1 MSPPRAG
8 GQGYVHVTKSKP
20 LAGRVVAAS
29 CRRPWLVLLV
39 AFALGAAAL
48 LHTMRNFAMTTD
60 TTELISPELD
70 WRRQRAAFSAAFPQF
85 TDSIL
90 VVIDAATPEQ
100 AEAAATMLAA
110 RLQEEPRHV
119 RRAWLPEGGPFL
131 ERYGLLLLPQ
141 PEVQAVL
148 ERLIAAQA
156 LLGPLAADP
165 GLRGMLTALS
175 TILAGIGHND
185 ASLGELRPMMAA
197 LARTFEAAAEGR
209 PAYFSWRRLIAGE
222 APALGDAR
230 RFVLVQPVLDFG
242 ALEPG
247 AAASAAIRAA
257 AQELGL
263 QPMRGVTVR
272 LTGAVPLADEEFAT
286 LAQDAVPMA
295 TAMLLALLG
304 ILWLAVRSAR
314 YVLAIL
320 ATTLLG
326 LVLTTGLGLLIV
338 GRFNLISVAFIPLF
352 VGLGVDFAIQVAVR
366 SQTERLHHP
375 RLDQALAA
383 AGDGLGTSLTLAT
396 AAVAAGFFAFL
407 PTSYVGVSELGAI
420 AGLGM
425 GIALIMSLTVLPAL
439 LVLLQPQAGRRA
451 GLELGFFAPAE
462 AMVRRH
468 RTSVLRVGALAAIA
482 SVALL
487 PWLRFDFDP
496 MHLRNPRAESM
507 ATLADLL
514 TNPDRT
520 LNTIDI
526 LAPSLA
532 EADATAWRVG
542 ALQEV
547 SRAITLSNFIPAEQ
561 TEKLALIE
569 DAAMLLGPA
578 LEPGPPPPASS
589 DAEMVQQL
597 RKTSRDLQDVAG
609 ASEQPAS
616 AEARRLAA
624 ALDQLAAGP
633 ASARTASEAAVTE
646 PLVMLLRQVSILL
659 QAGPVSRQT
668 LPPDLV
674 ADWIAADGRARIQV
688 FPRGQTSDNAQLRR
702 FSEAVQSVAPA
713 ATGTPIIIREAGD
726 SIVLA
731 FLQASA
737 LSAVSIAVLLGV
749 ALRRTRDVLLAM
761 LPMLL
766 SGLLTLGTCVLLGEP
781 LNFANIIALPL
792 LLGMGVAFNIYFV
805 SAWRTGE
812 TDRVHAGL
820 MRAVIFSAL
829 TTATAFGALWISGH
843 PGTASM
849 GRLLMIALG
858 WELLIT
864 LLFRPALLAQPPAG
878 AAQALEAGE
887 ASG

>member
-1 MSPPRAG
+1 MTG
-8 GQGYVHVTKSKP
+8 GIP

-29 CRRPWLVLLV
+29 CRRPWLVLLL
-39 AFALGAAAL
+39 ALALGAAAL
-48 LHTMRNFAMTTD
+48 LHTTRNFAMTAD
-60 TTELISPELD
+60 TTELISPDLD
-70 WRRQRAAFSAAFPQF
+70 WRRQRAAFSLAFPQY

-100 AEAAATMLAA
+100 AEAAAAMLAA
-110 RLQEEPRHV
+110 RLQVEPRHV
-119 RRAWLPEGGPFL
+119 RRAWLPEGGPFF
-131 ERYGLLLLPQ
+131 ERYGLLLLPL

-156 LLGPLAADP
+156 FLGPLAADP
-165 GLRGMLTALS
+165 GLRGVLTTVSTMLEGIRRGDANLGEIRPVMTAL
-175 TILAGIGHND
+175 AG
-185 ASLGELRPMMAA
+185 A
-197 LARTFEAAAEGR
+197 FEAAAEGR
-209 PAYFSWRRLIAGE
+209 PAHFSWRRLMAGE
-222 APALGDAR
+222 PSKPGDAR

-247 AAASAAIRAA
+247 AAVSAAIRAA

-263 QPMRGVTVR
+263 QPTRGVTVR

-286 LAQDAVPMA
+286 LAQDAVPMT

-304 ILWLAVRSAR
+304 ILWLAVRSTR
-314 YVLAIL
+314 YVFAIL

-326 LVLTTGLGLLIV
+326 LVLTTGLGLLVI

-352 VGLGVDFAIQVAVR
+352 VGLGIDFAIQVAVR
-366 SQTERLHHP
+366 SQAERRAHP
-375 RLDQALAA
+375 QMEQALAA
-383 AGDGLGTSLTLAT
+383 AGAGLGGSLALAA

-425 GIALIMSLTVLPAL
+425 GIAFVMSLTVLPAL
-439 LVLLQPQAGRRA
+439 LVLLRPKADRGA
-451 GLELGFFAPAE
+451 APGSSLLEPAE
-462 AMVRRH
+462 AAVRRH
-468 RTSVLRVGALAAIA
+468 RAWVLRAGGLAAIA

-496 MHLRNPRAESM
+496 LHLRNPQAESM

-514 TNPDRT
+514 ADPDRT
-520 LNTIDI
+520 PNTIDI

-532 EADATAWRVG
+532 EADALARRTG

-547 SRAITLSNFIPAEQ
+547 SRAMTLSSFIPSEQ
-561 TEKLALIE
+561 TEKLVLVE
-569 DAAMLLGPA
+569 DAAMLLGPT
-578 LEPGPPPPASS
+578 LEPGLRPPAPS
-589 DAEMVQQL
+589 DAELVQQL
-597 RKTSRDLQDVAG
+597 RKTARDLRDVTDAPD
-609 ASEQPAS
+609 QPAS
-616 AEARRLAA
+616 AEAGRLAA
-624 ALDQLAAGP
+624 ALDQLAGGP
-633 ASARTASEAAVTE
+633 ASVRAAAEAAVTE
-646 PLVMLLRQVSILL
+646 PLTVLLQQVASLLR
-659 QAGPVSRQT
+659 AGPVSREM
-668 LPPDLV
+668 LPPNLV
-674 ADWIAADGRARIQV
+674 ADWITSDGRARILV
-688 FPRGQTSDNAQLRR
+688 FPRGKTDDNAHLRR
-702 FSEAVQSVAPA
+702 FSEAVQSIAPA

-737 LSAVSIAVLLGV
+737 LSALSIAVLLGV
-749 ALRRTRDVLLAM
+749 ALRRATDVVLAM

-766 SGLLTLGTCVLLGEP
+766 SGLLTLGSCVLLDEP

-805 SAWRTGE
+805 SAWRAGE
-812 TDRVHAGL
+812 NELVHASL
-820 MRAVIFSAL
+820 MRAVVFSAL
-829 TTATAFGALWISGH
+829 TTATAFGALWISSH

-858 WELLIT
+858 WELAVT
-864 LLFRPALLAQPPAG
+864 LLFRPALLAQLPAG
-878 AAQALEAGE
+878 GALVLRSDRAL
-887 ASG
+887 

>member
-1 MSPPRAG
+1 MRVTG
-8 GQGYVHVTKSKP
+8 GMP
-20 LAGRVVAAS
+20 LAGRVVATS
-29 CRRPWLVLLV
+29 CRWPWLVLLL
-39 AFALGAAAL
+39 ALALGAAAL

-70 WRRQRAAFSAAFPQF
+70 WRRQRAAFSAAFPQY

-100 AEAAATMLAA
+100 ADAAATMLAA
-110 RLQEEPRHV
+110 RLQAEPRHV
-119 RRAWLPEGGPFL
+119 RRAWLPEGGPFF
-131 ERYGLLLLPQ
+131 ERYGLLLLPL

-165 GLRGMLTALS
+165 GLRGVLTTLS
-175 TILAGIGHND
+175 TILAGVRRGD
-185 ASLGELRPMMAA
+185 ASLGEMRPVMAA
-197 LARTFEAAAEGR
+197 LTEAFEAAAEGR
-209 PAYFSWRRLIAGE
+209 PAQFSWRRLMAGG
-222 APALGDAR
+222 APGLGDAR

-247 AAASAAIRAA
+247 AAASAAVRAA
-257 AQELGL
+257 AQQLGL

-286 LAQDAVPMA
+286 LAQDAVPMT

-320 ATTLLG
+320 ATTLFG
-326 LVLTTGLGLLIV
+326 LVLTTGLGLLVV

-352 VGLGVDFAIQVAVR
+352 VGLGIDFAIQVAVR
-366 SQTERLHHP
+366 SQAEHPGHP
-375 RLDQALAA
+375 RLDQALVA
-383 AGDGLGTSLTLAT
+383 AGDGLGKPLALAAT
-396 AAVAAGFFAFL
+396 AVAAGFFAFL

-425 GIALIMSLTVLPAL
+425 GIALVMSLTVLPAL
-439 LVLLQPQAGRRA
+439 LVLLQPKADRRA
-451 GLELGFFAPAE
+451 APGLGLLAPAE
-462 AMVRRH
+462 AVMRRH
-468 RTSVLRVGALAAIA
+468 RDWVLRAGGLAAIA

-496 MHLRNPRAESM
+496 LHLRNPRAESM

-514 TNPDRT
+514 ADPDRT
-520 LNTIDI
+520 PNTIDI

-532 EADATAWRVG
+532 EADALARRVG
-542 ALQEV
+542 ALPEV
-547 SRAITLSNFIPAEQ
+547 SRAMTLSSFIPSEQ
-561 TEKLALIE
+561 TEKLALVE
-569 DAAMLLGPA
+569 DAAMLLGPT
-578 LEPGPPPPASS
+578 LEPGLPPPAPA
-589 DAEMVQQL
+589 DAELVQQL
-597 RKTSRDLQDVAG
+597 RKTARDLRDVAD
-609 ASEQPAS
+609 APDQPAS
-616 AEARRLAA
+616 DEARRLAA
-624 ALDQLAAGP
+624 ALDRLADGP
-633 ASARTASEAAVTE
+633 ASVRAAAEAAVTE
-646 PLVMLLRQVSILL
+646 PLAVLLRQIASLL
-659 QAGPVSRQT
+659 RAGPVSRET

-674 ADWIAADGRARIQV
+674 AEWVSSDGRARILV
-688 FPRGQTSDNAQLRR
+688 FPRGKTDDNAHLRR
-702 FSEAVQSVAPA
+702 FSEAVQSIAPA

-737 LSAVSIAVLLGV
+737 LSAISIAVLLGV
-749 ALRRTRDVLLAM
+749 ALRRAGDVLLAM

-766 SGLLTLGTCVLLGEP
+766 SGLLTLGSCVLLDEP

-805 SAWRTGE
+805 SAWRAGE
-812 TDRVHAGL
+812 TELVHASL
-820 MRAVIFSAL
+820 MRAVVFSAM
-829 TTATAFGALWISGH
+829 TTATAFGALWISSH

-858 WELLIT
+858 WELVIT
-864 LLFRPALLAQPPAG
+864 LLFRPALLAQSPAG
-878 AAQALEAGE
+878 GAQASKEGGALG
-887 ASG
+887 